1 MQGVEA
7 ILCKNLV
14 MSIDARSRIKC
25 AAAEAITYAQNIRIC
40 RTGDCFCDC
49 NFDERV
55 KYLLMVV
62 LRDEKPIS

>member
-1 MQGVEA
+1 MCIEF
-7 ILCKNLV
+7 
-14 MSIDARSRIKC
+14 DARSRIKC
-25 AAAEAITYAQNIRIC
+25 AAAEAITYAPNIRIC

-55 KYLLMVV
+55 KYLLMVA

>member
-1 MQGVEA
+1 
-7 ILCKNLV
+7 
-14 MSIDARSRIKC
+14 MSIDARSRIKN
-25 AAAEAITYAQNIRIC
+25 AAAEAITYAPNIKIC

-55 KYLLMVV
+55 KYLLMVA